1 MRRKALPGDRKGESG
16 ALCRQ
21 QAERGAHAANLPR
34 PIGSRKA
41 LFGRVAFLLVLAQLG
56 LVTLLS
62 GSAAAE
68 TGAAPLRLSVGA
80 GRLTAEVARTH
91 EELSRGLMFRRSL
104 GEDAGMLFLLPRE
117 GVASF
122 WMANTTIPLS
132 VAFLDR
138 SGTIL
143 EIHDLQPLDTR
154 IVSSESARVCFALE
168 VNRDWFARHGVRAG
182 AVIRPEGMRWE
193 ALADRKGNR

>member
-1 MRRKALPGDRKGESG
+1 MRLPEDRT
-16 ALCRQ
+16 
-21 QAERGAHAANLPR
+21 ERGGHPAILTPGLAWGKEVLR
-34 PIGSRKA
+34 R
-41 LFGRVAFLLVLAQLG
+41 RVAFLLVIMQLG
-56 LVTLLS
+56 PMALLPRS
-62 GSAAAE
+62 IASEAGPAA
-68 TGAAPLRLSVGA
+68 LRLSVGT
-80 GRLTAEVARTH
+80 GRLTVEVARTH

-138 SGTIL
+138 RGEIL

-154 IVSSESARVCFALE
+154 IVSSRSARVRFALE
-168 VNRDWFARHGVRAG
+168 VNRDWFSRHGVRVG
-182 AVIRPEGMRWE
+182 QPVRPEGVSWE
-193 ALADRKGNR
+193 QIVGGGQDP